1 MEQQMGW
8 IEDKRDDDSMRL
20 MRKTIA
26 KYWSQIDYR
35 QRELGAT

>member
-26 KYWSQIDYR
+26 KY
-35 QRELGAT
+35 